1 MVGSLGKA
9 VFEVYD
15 DKIVTFNTLS
25 QSKKQRVAIFDI
37 LNGSQKMQFLGND
50 LSEIQLSVNLNRRF
64 CNIEKQLKN
73 FESMLDG
80 QAYRLIIGG
89 KNLGKFAIEELQE
102 VYKYLDGKGNLIGVD
117 LSLRLREYK

>member
-15 DKIVTFNTLS
+15 DKIVTFNALS
-25 QSKKQRVAIFDI
+25 QRKKQRVAIFDI
-37 LNGSQKMQFLGND
+37 LDGSQKMQFLGSD

-73 FESMLDG
+73 FESMLNG